1 MLNEILQVLLNLLA
15 MSFLWSLKEIN
26 CYLIIYKIIQQ
37 EIKVLLSNVKAN
49 NLLWSKTFTVIE
61 PEVFRTNTDQAS
73 TLPSSE

>member
-61 PEVFRTNTDQAS
+61 PEVFRRNTDQAS